1 MPFSLRFPGHLDRDV
16 AYDAF
21 RRACVWF
28 GWADGSGRL
37 AIRCIGFLFVVFA
50 VVVLAGKFFTG
61 SYLWELEPPNL
72 RQFIPV
78 RSWLL
83 GRLGWR
89 AFARL
94 REGPAAH
101 ACARLWFA
109 IPRPRARTRAR
120 AARERMLQKC

>member
-1 MPFSLRFPGHLDRDV
+1 MGPLEPDPTEEVEVGCLGLLKF
-16 AYDAF
+16 
-21 RRACVWF
+21 
-28 GWADGSGRL
+28 
-37 AIRCIGFLFVVFA
+37 FLYATVF
-50 VVVLAGKFFTG
+50 VVLAGKFFTG

-89 AFARL
+89 ASARL

-101 ACARLWFA
+101 AYARLWFA